1 MKLSYAPWGETIREI
16 VDAAVAA
23 EAAGFSDVWISELH
37 RSAFVPASAVASAT
51 RTIGV
56 GTAIALA
63 FVRSPMITA
72 LSALDLDDLSGGR
85 FTLGLGS
92 GVRRLNED
100 WHNVPFGK
108 AAPHLRETIAIVRRL
123 VAEAHLGKPLD
134 IQGEHEHVRIRGYE
148 RPFKPVRERVP
159 IYIAAVGEIMT
170 RLAGEIGDGFLGHEL
185 GSPRYLAD
193 ALVPNIEAGLA
204 RGTRSRNDCAVVA
217 SACCV
222 IDDDSRAAKR
232 WAAGLVAFYAT
243 VRTYGPFF
251 AFHGFERAAAEIQE
265 HFRAGDEAG
274 MIEATPDEMVDAL
287 TLAGTP
293 DEVRKRLSEYE
304 GIADGVKLSPPTHLV
319 PPEVTRACQ
328 AAILEHLAPTS

>member
-1 MKLSYAPWGETIREI
+1 MKLSYAPWGDSVRAV
-16 VDAAVAA
+16 VDAAAAA

-37 RSAFVPASAVASAT
+37 RSAFVPAAAVASAT
-51 RTIGV
+51 QTIGV

-63 FVRSPMITA
+63 FARSPMLTA

-108 AAPHLRETIAIVRRL
+108 AVPHLRETIVIVRRL
-123 VAEAHLGKPLD
+123 VAEAHIGESIK
-134 IQGEHEHVRIRGYE
+134 IEGEHESIRLRGYE
-148 RPFKPVRERVP
+148 RPFKPVRERIP
-159 IYIAAVGEIMT
+159 IYIAAVADAMT
-170 RLAGEIGDGFLGHEL
+170 RLAGTIGDGWLGHEL
-185 GSPRYLAD
+185 GSPRYLAER
-193 ALVPNIEAGLA
+193 LLPNIMIGLD
-204 RGTRSRNDCAVVA
+204 RSGRTREEFAVIA

-222 IDDDSRAAKR
+222 IDRDSRQAKR

-243 VRTYGPFF
+243 VKTYEPFF
-251 AFHGFERAAAEIQE
+251 AFHGYDREAREIQAR
-265 HFRAGDEAG
+265 FRAGDEAA

-293 DEVRKRLSEYE
+293 DEVRERLAAYE

-319 PPEVTRACQ
+319 PVEVTRACQ
-328 AAILEHLAPTS
+328 AAILSHLAPSA

>member
-1 MKLSYAPWGETIREI
+1 VKLSYAPWGETIDEA
-16 VDAAVAA
+16 VGAAVAA

-37 RSAFVPASAVASAT
+37 RSAFVPSTAIASAT

-100 WHNVPFGK
+100 WHNVPFGR
-108 AAPHLRETIAIVRRL
+108 AAPHLRETIGIIRRL
-123 VAEAHLGKPLD
+123 VAESHAGKP
-134 IQGEHEHVRIRGYE
+134 IEVEGEFERVRIRGYE
-148 RPFKPVRERVP
+148 RPFAPARERIP
-159 IYIAAVGEIMT
+159 IYIAAVGDIMT
-170 RLAGEIGDGFLGHEL
+170 RLAGEIGDGYLGHEL
-185 GSPRYLAD
+185 GSPRYLSERI
-193 ALVPNIEAGLA
+193 VPNIDEGLGRAA
-204 RGTRSRNDCAVVA
+204 RTRADCAVIT

-222 IDDDSRAAKR
+222 IDEDARQAKR

-243 VRTYGPFF
+243 VKTYDAFF
-251 AFHGFERAAAEIQE
+251 AFHGFEAEAAEIRE
-265 HFRAGDEAG
+265 RFRAGDTKG
-274 MIEATPDEMVDAL
+274 MVDATPDEMVDAL
-287 TLAGTP
+287 SLAGSP
-293 DEVRKRLSEYE
+293 DEVRARLAEYE

-319 PPEVTRACQ
+319 PAEVTRACQ
-328 AAILEHLAPTS
+328 AAILNFLAP